1 MPTTLAT
8 ANIKV
13 TEIKTESMD
22 ECSKYDSMDLKEI
35 NRQKELDEK
44 YGG

>member
-1 MPTTLAT
+1 MTQF
-8 ANIKV
+8 
-13 TEIKTESMD
+13 KTESMD
-22 ECSKYDSMDLKEI
+22 ESSDFDATDLKEI

>member
-1 MPTTLAT
+1 MTQF
-8 ANIKV
+8 
-13 TEIKTESMD
+13 KTESMD
-22 ECSKYDSMDLKEI
+22 DSNEFDTTDLKEI